1 MSSLSDSKMC
11 VACASAMESHG
22 ASRGPAI
29 QSKNYN
35 ELVRSAMRVQ
45 DKVADKV
52 TGFAVSLNFVYLHG
66 LWFGL
71 WIALNIGLIG
81 AGVKFDS
88 YPFSFLTL
96 IVSLEAIF
104 LSTFV
109 MVSQNRHAKR
119 DAIRADIGFETD
131 VRSEMWSLHIGA
143 ALGIDPAHVEA
154 SVEQA
159 IEAARLAQEKAESA
173 T

>member
-35 ELVRSAMRVQ
+35 ELVRSEMRVQ

-52 TGFAVSLNFVYLHG
+52 TGFAGSLNFVYLHG

>member
-52 TGFAVSLNFVYLHG
+52 TGFAGSLNFVHG